1 MELDFLKDI
10 SEENLRKL
18 AFLFQAGKVEPETPG
33 IAIEEFKKEY
43 ISHMKEKGYS
53 KAYITSSE
61 FTLKKLISYF
71 GTARTIKDI
80 DIRSAEKFIYSLQK
94 DAPRGVMNY
103 LRNLKVIFSQAVK
116 WEYITDNVFKKITLP
131 KKQKNNP
138 EFMGPVEIEL
148 ICSFIT
154 IQTIKDIIL
163 FSFFTGARLSEAINI
178 TWQDID
184 LVERNIHI
192 GRNYNTKSRKERTVP
207 ICDPLYEIL
216 TRKKTE
222 AKIIE
227 LDVAYL
233 FKQKDGDRYKP
244 DFVSKSFLRARR
256 KAKLS
261 EGIHFHTC
269 RHSFASNLVQKGVSI
284 YTVKELLGHSSVV
297 MTEIYS
303 HLQTEDL
310 RKAVNLLN
318 R

>member
-10 SEENLRKL
+10 SEESLRKL
-18 AFLFQAGKVEPETPG
+18 AFLFQAGKVEPEKAGVT
-33 IAIEEFKKEY
+33 IEDFKQEY

-53 KAYITSSE
+53 NAYITSSE
-61 FTLKKLISYF
+61 FTLKKLFTYF
-71 GTARTIKDI
+71 GTAKAIKEI

-94 DAPRGVMNY
+94 NAPRGVINY

-116 WEYITDNVFKKITLP
+116 WEYITENVFNKITLP
-131 KKQKNNP
+131 KKQKTNP
-138 EFMGPVEIEL
+138 EFMGPTELEL

-154 IQTIKDIIL
+154 IQAIKDIIL
-163 FSFFTGARLSEAINI
+163 FSFYTGARLGEAINI

-184 LVERNIHI
+184 LTERNIHI
-192 GRNYNTKSRKERTVP
+192 GRNCFTKSRKERTVP
-207 ICDPLYEIL
+207 ICNPLYEIL
-216 TRKKTE
+216 TRRKTE
-222 AKIIE
+222 TKIIE
-227 LDVAYL
+227 LDAAYV

-244 DFVSKSFLRARR
+244 DFVSKSFCRARR
-256 KAKLS
+256 KAKLG